1 MSDHL
6 GSLIVERLAERYDLL
21 TPVAVGQGRVLWQAH
36 DRVLDRGVGVLLLE
50 RDDPRSDRVR
60 AAAQQAAA
68 VEHPHLQQV
77 VDVDVDDGRVFVVTR
92 WSAAHTL
99 ADVIVGRTM
108 RSDDAAE
115 LVAQI
120 ADALAASDTEGLHHC
135 VLDPRDVLV
144 AESGAVVTGLGVRAA
159 ISEVDDDDGARQ
171 DTRRLGALLY
181 ATLTGRWPDGPCAGL
196 PAAPTVDGA
205 PARPR
210 QVRAGVPAVLDDITW
225 RALGFAG
232 DGPALDR
239 PADVAEA
246 LSAAVE
252 DRSATR
258 EAGEGDGAPGR
269 PSTAVVV
276 GLLAIVGILAT
287 GVVLLGWQVWTDR
300 TAAEPTPGATSAEPT
315 PTRSSASPT
324 PGTPVSVPI
333 GRVFVFDPQG
343 DQTENDDQ
351 AAAAVDDDLTTSWT
365 TVTYTTRDL
374 GGLKQGV
381 GLVLELK
388 RRTPVAGVDIELLG
402 RGTDLQ
408 VLTTRGDPAALE
420 SYRLATEVAGAG
432 DRLTLRFAPAVPADA
447 VLIWLTGLPA
457 AGNGYQGGI
466 ADVVVRSG

>member
-1 MSDHL
+1 M
-6 GSLIVERLAERYDLL
+6 ERLAERYDLL

-36 DRVLDRGVGVLLLE
+36 DDVLDRGVGVLLLE

-60 AAAQQAAA
+60 AAAQRAAA

-99 ADVIVGRTM
+99 ADVIGSRTL

-120 ADALAASDTEGLHHC
+120 AEALAAGDAAGLHHR

-144 AESGAVVTGLGVRAA
+144 GESGAVVTGLGVRAA
-159 ISEVDDDDGARQ
+159 ISGPDDDDTDGA
-171 DTRRLGALLY
+171 TRDVRRIGAVLY

-210 QVRAGVPAVLDDITW
+210 QVRAGVPAALDDITW

-232 DGPALDR
+232 DGPPLNA
-239 PADVAEA
+239 PADVAAA
-246 LSAAVE
+246 LT
-252 DRSATR
+252 ATIKAHASIR
-258 EAGEGDGAPGR
+258 TTRDDEVPTGR
-269 PSTAVVV
+269 PSRAVLA
-276 GLLAIVGILAT
+276 GLLAIVAVLGT
-287 GVVLLGWQVWTDR
+287 GVILLGWQVWNDR
-300 TAAEPTPGATSAEPT
+300 TGEPSTAQPT
-315 PTRSSASPT
+315 ESPTLPRSSASPT
-324 PGTPVSVPI
+324 PGTPEPVSIKSVT
-333 GRVFVFDPQG
+333 VLDPQG
-343 DQTENDDQ
+343 DGTENDDQ
-351 AAAAVDDDLTTSWT
+351 ARLAIDKDLTTAWS

-381 GLVLELK
+381 GLVLHLK
-388 RRTPVAGVDIELLG
+388 HPTDVAGVDIELLG

-408 VLTTRGDPAALE
+408 VLTTVGDPEGLGG
-420 SYRLATEVAGAG
+420 YRLAAEVVGAG
-432 DRLTLRFAPAVPADA
+432 DRVSWRFAPALRAHA
-447 VLIWLTGLPA
+447 VLIWLTALPA
-457 AGNGYQGGI
+457 AENGYQGGI
-466 ADVVVRSG
+466 ADVVVRGS